1 MHTFQDTSGYRED
14 TTVSFPLSEASPK
27 DKPWDKH
34 RANADKV
41 QELYKQ
47 LEYDRYSERVGECS
61 QRLYFALQKE
71 GEEGV
76 LRFVLSDAKFC
87 RVRHCPVCQ
96 WRRSLMWT
104 ARFHKVLPEILKDYP
119 KARFLFLTLT
129 AKNCQPDQ
137 LRETIAWMN
146 ESWRKLVR
154 RKSFP
159 AIGSIKSVEVTRGSD
174 GLAHPHFHI
183 ILIVRPGYF
192 NKENYLSHN
201 DWVKLWKQSLKVNY
215 NPIVNVKAIKS
226 KEGTEGIFNALRE
239 TLKYSVKEDDLV
251 ADKQWLK
258 TLTNQLH
265 KTRAVSVA
273 GVFKQYLSEDE
284 PEDYIHTEEG
294 EEEVDQEAPEFTF
307 TWREKTRKY
316 MSE

>member
-1 MHTFQDTSGYRED
+1 MPNQNSTSEEENL
-14 TTVSFPLSEASPK
+14 TQQFALSDASPR
-27 DKPWDKH
+27 DKPWDTH

-41 QELYKQ
+41 QKLYKD
-47 LEYDRYSERVGECS
+47 LEYDRYSNRVGECS
-61 QRLYFALQKE
+61 QRLYFAFQKE
-71 GEEGV
+71 GEDGV

-87 RVRHCPVCQ
+87 RVRHCPICQ
-96 WRRSLMWT
+96 WRRSLMWV

-119 KARFLFLTLT
+119 NARFLFLTLT
-129 AKNCQPDQ
+129 VQNCPPDQ

-146 ESWRKLVR
+146 ESWRKMVR
-154 RKSFP
+154 RKQFP
-159 AIGSIKSVEVTRGSD
+159 GIGSVKSVEVTRGSD

-183 ILIVRPGYF
+183 VLMVKQSYF
-192 NKENYLSHN
+192 QGKNYLSHA
-201 DWVKLWKQSLKVNY
+201 DWTRLWKESLKVDY
-215 NPIVNVKAIKS
+215 TPIVNVKAVKS
-226 KEGTEGIFNALRE
+226 KQSTEGICNALRE

-251 ADKQWLK
+251 SDKEWLK

-294 EEEVDQEAPEFTF
+294 EEEVDEEAPEFTF
-307 TWREKTRKY
+307 TWREKVSKY